1 MILFLFIV
9 AFFEIFLFMAA
20 VSSLSKIL
28 VNDFTIH
35 NRLILKLNSYASTNI
50 SIDQHDK
57 EEFHGNRRCFCKG
70 NYSNE

>member
-9 AFFEIFLFMAA
+9 AFVEIFLFMAA

-28 VNDFTIH
+28 VNDFTTH

-50 SIDQHDK
+50 
-57 EEFHGNRRCFCKG
+57 
-70 NYSNE
+70 